1 MNHQEIIAKM
11 STLEEALD
19 DYAKQ
24 RKIGRDASI
33 ALLDD
38 YYDALIRYFNVI
50 NEVEDYRLVA
60 QESLRIVPF
69 NIDERFAYIET
80 RKHHYMGYQQM
91 KTLKSELVKMYAAYR
106 ARHRLS

>member
-33 ALLDD
+33 PLLDD

>member
-1 MNHQEIIAKM
+1 MNHQEIIANM
-11 STLEEALD
+11 SKLEEALD
-19 DYAKQ
+19 EYAKQ

-33 ALLDD
+33 ALLDN
-38 YYDALIRYFNVI
+38 YYESLFRYFNII
-50 NEVEDYRLVA
+50 NEVNDYRLVN
-60 QESLRIVPF
+60 QEALRIVPF

-106 ARHRLS
+106 ARHRLK

>member
-1 MNHQEIIAKM
+1 MNHQEIIENM
-11 STLEEALD
+11 SQIESRLD
-19 DYAKQ
+19 EFAKQ
-24 RKIGRDASI
+24 RKIGRDVSI
-33 ALLDD
+33 TLLDD
-38 YYDALIRYFNVI
+38 YYDLLIRYFNMI
-50 NEVEDYRLVA
+50 NEVQDYRLVN
-60 QESLRIVPF
+60 QDSLRIVPF

>member
-1 MNHQEIIAKM
+1 MNHQEIITNM
-11 STLEEALD
+11 SKLEEALD

-24 RKIGRDASI
+24 RKIGRDTSV
-33 ALLDD
+33 ALLDE
-38 YYDALIRYFNVI
+38 YYDGLIYYFNVI
-50 NEVEDYRLVA
+50 NEVEDYRLVD
-60 QESLRIVPF
+60 QGSLRIVPF